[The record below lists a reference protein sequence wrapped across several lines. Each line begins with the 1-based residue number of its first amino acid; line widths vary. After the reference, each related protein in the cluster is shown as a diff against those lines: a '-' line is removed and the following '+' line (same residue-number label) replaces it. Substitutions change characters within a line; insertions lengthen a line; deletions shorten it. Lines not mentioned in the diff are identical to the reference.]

1 MLKEQPE
8 ADVSAPR
15 LDSVG
20 ARGDAVVSP
29 PALPSEPLIK
39 IRAGRS
45 RITSEL
51 KEAWTYSE
59 LLYFLVWRDLK
70 VRYRQ
75 TSLGVAWVI
84 LHPLLMALVFTV
96 FMGTLA
102 RVPSEGVPYPLF
114 AYAGVLL
121 WTFFS
126 NSVSTSGYSLIANS
140 SMITKVFFPR
150 ALLPV
155 AVTGVRLVDFLF
167 ASLVLFAMM
176 IYYGVGAGWG
186 LLLLPLLLAQATLLT
201 LAVGLWFSALITR
214 YRDVGTLLPV
224 LLQVWMFA
232 SPVIYPS
239 SLVPERWRWIYLLNP
254 MAGLLEGF
262 RASLFGLEFD
272 WVGMGLS
279 AAVTLSLLAYF
290 VRAFHRMQ
298 ENLVDT
304 I

>member
-1 MLKEQPE
+1 MLKEQAE
-8 ADVSAPR
+8 ADDSAAQR
-15 LDSVG
+15 YSAGV
-20 ARGDAVVSP
+20 RGDAEVSP

-39 IRAGRS
+39 IRPGQP

-51 KEAWTYSE
+51 KEAWAFSE

-75 TSLGVAWVI
+75 TSLGVAWVV
-84 LHPLLMALVFTV
+84 LHPLLMALVFTI
-96 FMGTLA
+96 FMGILA

-114 AYAGVLL
+114 AYSGVLL

-150 ALLPV
+150 VLLPV

-167 ASLVLFAMM
+167 ASVVLFAMM
-176 IYYGVGAGWG
+176 LYYGVGAGRG

-201 LAVGLWFSALITR
+201 LGVGLWFSALIIK

-224 LLQVWMFA
+224 LLQIWMFA

-239 SLVPERWRWIYLLNP
+239 SLVPERWRWIYMLNP
-254 MAGLLEGF
+254 VAGLLEGF
-262 RASLFGLEFD
+262 RAALFGLEFD
-272 WVGMGLS
+272 WIGLGMS

-290 VRAFHRMQ
+290 VRAFHRMK

>member
-1 MLKEQPE
+1 
-8 ADVSAPR
+8 
-15 LDSVG
+15 
-20 ARGDAVVSP
+20 
-29 PALPSEPLIK
+29 
-39 IRAGRS
+39 
-45 RITSEL
+45 
-51 KEAWTYSE
+51 
-59 LLYFLVWRDLK
+59 
-70 VRYRQ
+70 
-75 TSLGVAWVI
+75 
-84 LHPLLMALVFTV
+84 
-96 FMGTLA
+96 
-102 RVPSEGVPYPLF
+102 
-114 AYAGVLL
+114 
-121 WTFFS
+121 
-126 NSVSTSGYSLIANS
+126 
-140 SMITKVFFPR
+140 
-150 ALLPV
+150 
-155 AVTGVRLVDFLF
+155 VDFLF

-176 IYYGVGAGWG
+176 LYYGVGAGWR
-186 LLLLPLLLAQATLLT
+186 LLMLPLLLAQATLLT

-224 LLQVWMFA
+224 LLQVWMFV

-239 SLVPERWRWIYLLNP
+239 SLVPARWRLLYMLNP